1 MTMPYYLD
9 LLLQRSL
16 AQRTLLLLGTILL
29 VAALDYVLV
38 YRPQAGRIVRA
49 TAALELARLDEA
61 RLRREL
67 ERLPGLRKELAGL
80 RRERQSRF
88 PRVAEPS
95 TLLESVTAR
104 AALARLEVVRFHPEA
119 AVQAEYFTEIPMKVE
134 LQGSFHEFLGFL
146 DLSAESHRL
155 PSLRSLAIQ
164 ALGAEEG
171 RMVLR
176 IALDMAMLRLLP
188 EEETTPVDVS
198 HAAGAG
204 EIAVVQT
211 ALSPDPAGV
220 SPLPGRDPF
229 QPYPVAA
236 PPNPDGL
243 PGQDRAQ
250 DPPPAPD
257 PAPRFQAV
265 GIVWQKRAAVALV
278 QDAEGYGHVVQPGS
292 RLDGGRVR
300 IKAITPCEVVMETA
314 RPGPEPRETRL
325 KVPRCSDTWLGQ
337 EPVVPVM
344 PGLTRHPEG
353 EGTG

>member
-1 MTMPYYLD
+1 MTVAYYLD

-16 AQRTLLLLGTILL
+16 AQRTLLLLGTILF
-29 VAALDYVLV
+29 VAALDYVIV
-38 YRPQAGRIVRA
+38 HRPQAGRVARA
-49 TAALELARLDEA
+49 TAEIELARLDEA

-80 RRERQSRF
+80 RRERQSRL
-88 PRVAEPS
+88 PRVGAPS

-104 AALARLEVVRFHPEA
+104 AALAQLEVVRFHPEA
-119 AVQAEYFTEIPMKVE
+119 AVDREHFTEIPMKVE
-134 LQGSFHEFLGFL
+134 LKGSFHDLLAFLE
-146 DLSAESHRL
+146 LSAGPRRL
-155 PSLRSLAIQ
+155 PGPRSVEIE
-164 ALGAEEG
+164 ALGVEDG
-171 RMVLR
+171 RVVLR
-176 IALDMAMLRLLP
+176 VALDMATLRLP
-188 EEETTPVDVS
+188 KVEEADGNAALVDRTYAAVAEAAAPVD
-198 HAAGAG
+198 
-204 EIAVVQT
+204 
-211 ALSPDPAGV
+211 AL
-220 SPLPGRDPF
+220 PLPRRDPF
-229 QPYPVAA
+229 QPYQVPAR
-236 PPNPDGL
+236 PNPDGL

-257 PAPRFQAV
+257 PEPRFQAV

-300 IKAITPCEVVMETA
+300 IKAITPCEVVMETT
-314 RPGPEPRETRL
+314 RTGPEPGEIRL
-325 KVPRCSDTWLGQ
+325 RVPRCSDTWLGQ

>member
-16 AQRTLLLLGTILL
+16 AQRVLLLLGTILL

-38 YRPQAGRIVRA
+38 HRPQAGRIVRA
-49 TAALELARLDEA
+49 TAEIELVRLDEA

-67 ERLPGLRKELAGL
+67 ARLPGLRKELAGL

-104 AALARLEVVRFHPEA
+104 AALARLEVVRFHPGA
-119 AVQAEYFTEIPMKVE
+119 AVQAEHFTEIPMKVE

-220 SPLPGRDPF
+220 RPLPGRDPF

-243 PGQDRAQ
+243 PGRDRAQ
-250 DPPPAPD
+250 DPT

-300 IKAITPCEVVMETA
+300 IKAITPCEVVIETA
-314 RPGPEPRETRL
+314 RTRTEPAEIRL
-325 KVPRCSDTWLGQ
+325 RVPRCNSPTVAVDAVRG
-337 EPVVPVM
+337 
-344 PGLTRHPEG
+344 
-353 EGTG
+353 